1 MNRMGAVG
9 MRLQRIRQNAQ
20 LIELSLIVFL
30 WQASVGVFFLSLVQ
44 QYLPEE
50 LHAGAAFPGYAMAL
64 YGAAR
69 FLWQAPSGWL
79 ADRLGRR
86 LMMVAGGACTLPILV
101 AMMEVH
107 DERLFLAF
115 SGLLGVAGAT
125 SWPALLAHI
134 GDTSDRAQR
143 GRVMNLLNVSQLV
156 GLGVGTMV
164 GVTLFDFI
172 SYGAA
177 FAASLSFNAL
187 ALVFVARRADVSG
200 SRVRAVSPATQP
212 GVERSRACSVTWQ
225 PGVLLLGAIVLFLSL
240 GTTVHSPIIG
250 QYVREVLDTEFHRLA
265 LLLIAP
271 GAVAAVILL
280 RIGHWADRFGRQ
292 VPLIA
297 GLAVAAASIF
307 ALTLTRNP
315 YIAVNLVVLAGL
327 AYAVSLPAWGAAALD
342 ATDLGSRGAILGALT
357 AVQGLGGA
365 MGQAMGGQM
374 GELWGPLAPF
384 KFGSLFIL
392 IALLLTLAHLR
403 QQAVRRRWTEALPA
417 AVAPVSLP
425 VE

>member
-1 MNRMGAVG
+1 MNRMAT
-9 MRLQRIRQNAQ
+9 MALRPERIRRNPQ
-20 LIELSLIVFL
+20 LVELSLIVFL

-86 LMMVAGGACTLPILV
+86 LMMVVGGACTLPILV
-101 AMMEVH
+101 AMMEVR
-107 DERLFLAF
+107 DERLFLVF

-143 GRVMNLLNVSQLV
+143 GRVMNLLNVSQLL
-156 GLGVGTMV
+156 GLGIGTMV

-177 FAASLSFNAL
+177 FAASLGFNAL
-187 ALVFVARRADVSG
+187 ALVFVARRADTQGAAGEASAPVAKPEAACC
-200 SRVRAVSPATQP
+200 RAGA
-212 GVERSRACSVTWQ
+212 AWQ

-271 GAVAAVILL
+271 GAVAAVVLL
-280 RIGHWADRFGRQ
+280 RIGCLADRFGRQ

-342 ATDLGSRGAILGALT
+342 ATDLGSRGVILGTLA

-365 MGQAMGGQM
+365 MGQAIGGQM

-384 KFGSLFIL
+384 KFGALFL
-392 IALLLTLAHLR
+392 VIALLLTLAHLR
-403 QQAVRRRWTEALPA
+403 QQSRRRQGALGTVPIRID
-417 AVAPVSLP
+417 
-425 VE
+425 

>member
-1 MNRMGAVG
+1 MGKAG
-9 MRLQRIRQNAQ
+9 LRLASIRRNAQ
-20 LIELSLIVFL
+20 TIELSLIVFL

-69 FLWQAPSGWL
+69 FVWQIPSGWL
-79 ADRLGRR
+79 ADRIGRR
-86 LMMVAGGACTLPILV
+86 LMMVIGGALTLPILV
-101 AMMEVH
+101 AMMEIH

-115 SGLLGVAGAT
+115 SALLGVAGAT
-125 SWPALLAHI
+125 AWPALLAHI
-134 GDTSDRAQR
+134 ADTNERARR
-143 GRVMNLLNVSQLV
+143 GRVMNLLNLSQLL
-156 GLGVGTMV
+156 GLGIGTMV

-177 FAASLSFNAL
+177 FVACLAFNAL
-187 ALVFVARRADVSG
+187 ALVFVLRRSDGGRAVVATDTTTSPDRG
-200 SRVRAVSPATQP
+200 SRRLG
-212 GVERSRACSVTWQ
+212 GVWQ
-225 PGVLLLGAIVLFLSL
+225 PGVLLLGLIVLFLSL

-250 QYVREVLDTEFHRLA
+250 QYVRDVLRTEFHQMA

-271 GAVAAVILL
+271 GAVGAVLL
-280 RIGHWADRFGRQ
+280 FRLRNVADRFGRQ

-297 GLAVAAASIF
+297 GLAVAAISIF

-327 AYAVSLPAWGAAALD
+327 AYAISLPAWSAAALD
-342 ATDLGSRGAILGALT
+342 ATDLGSRGVILGSLT

-374 GELWGPLAPF
+374 NALWGPLAPF
-384 KFGSLFIL
+384 KFAALFL
-392 IALLLTLAHLR
+392 VIALLLVLAQTH
-403 QQAVRRRWTEALPA
+403 QQSRRRRQAIATA
-417 AVAPVSLP
+417 AERLR
-425 VE
+425 